1 MFYRNR
7 REAANFFEVFRCEE
21 AENCVHFSI
30 GRGRKIKTLGSLLNS
45 VSNGVLI
52 LSPNLALGP

>member
-21 AENCVHFSI
+21 AENSVHFSI
-30 GRGRKIKTLGSLLNS
+30 GRGRKKTLGSLLNS
-45 VSNGVLI
+45 VSNGALI
-52 LSPNLALGP
+52 LT